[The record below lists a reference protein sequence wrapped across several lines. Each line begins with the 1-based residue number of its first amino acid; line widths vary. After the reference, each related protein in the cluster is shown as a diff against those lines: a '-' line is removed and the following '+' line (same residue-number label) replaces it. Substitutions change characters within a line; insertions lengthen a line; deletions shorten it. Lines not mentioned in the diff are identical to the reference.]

1 MESNRG
7 AKAEAIATRVIQR
20 LLSGLHYYATSESE
34 NVDEC
39 LIVPESLYVQC
50 VHKIFFWS
58 TRSPVEVFASRPLL
72 MHELIHVRR
81 HVLDVGKVRSH
92 KLLLVEAAFGRSRA
106 TYLQVQAIAE
116 ANFRKLLQL
125 GVDPWLSRDNSGA
138 FLTTYEHLPHSCPY
152 PDLQLAV
159 FQEVC
164 FHDSHPG
171 HLDFLKSI
179 EEYSGE
185 VHAFHSLL
193 RGRFAEAFVQWTAW
207 TPMRRVWIAVVV
219 RVACQSFSLACP
231 PLIQEY
237 V

>member
-1 MESNRG
+1 MESWN
-7 AKAEAIATRVIQR
+7 AEEQKAEAIATTVIQR
-20 LLSGLHYYATSESE
+20 LHSGLHYYATGESE

-39 LIVPESLYVQC
+39 LMVPESLYVQC
-50 VHKIFFWS
+50 VHKIFFWT
-58 TRSPVEVFASRPLL
+58 TRSPVEAFASRPLL

-81 HVLDVGKVRSH
+81 HVLDVDKVRCH
-92 KLLLVEAAFGRSRA
+92 KLLLQEAAFGRSRA
-106 TYLQVQAIAE
+106 THPQVQAIAE

-125 GVDPWLSRDNSGA
+125 GVDPWLSRDDSGA
-138 FLTTYEHLPHSCPY
+138 FLTTYRHLPDSCLTPE
-152 PDLQLAV
+152 LQLAV

-219 RVACQSFSLACP
+219 RVACLLAP
-231 PLIQEY
+231 RSKDY
-237 V
+237 A